1 LNSLNTNGVPPHTL
15 QLKPGAVCTL
25 MRNFSVKKRLVKNA
39 RVVVETLNHH
49 FVQIHVLAT
58 NGHLD
63 PELHC
68 IPRIRFSFQPQH
80 SSWTVLRTQLPLR
93 LAYATTFNSCQ
104 GLTLDRTVLDCRT
117 DVFAHGQLYTALTRV
132 RTQQDSIVL
141 LGEETDEVS
150 VANIQ
155 DELLM
160 LPHNI

>member
-1 LNSLNTNGVPPHTL
+1 
-15 QLKPGAVCTL
+15 
-25 MRNFSVKKRLVKNA
+25 
-39 RVVVETLNHH
+39 
-49 FVQIHVLAT
+49 
-58 NGHLD
+58 
-63 PELHC
+63 
-68 IPRIRFSFQPQH
+68 
-80 SSWTVLRTQLPLR
+80 RTQLPLR

-160 LPHNI
+160 LPHNILQ